1 MHLQSGNDTQFSCVT
16 ISRDVFAK
24 SLSMARSGTV
34 NDVSTN
40 TSVETLDALDRA

>member
-1 MHLQSGNDTQFSCVT
+1 MHLQSGNHSRFSCVT
-16 ISRDVFAK
+16 IIRELFAK

-40 TSVETLDALDRA
+40 TNVETLDALDRA